1 MSRYS
6 PLPYWLSHDGGK
18 TWEEQYDYPAVSLY
32 LENAM
37 CGDLFILI
45 IDIDTKHETAFINR
59 VVEAADD
66 VTISLNNGRHAY
78 FGVRKDFELFNS
90 INLLSS
96 SNAKGFIDKTALR
109 AEDGTKFDVFCDT
122 PRFIYERLMGNKCL
136 KPLSDKTQVVF
147 DLLKDIE
154 IRRSVEYNTL
164 KDAEGNFITLEALSE
179 SELLE
184 QMTERQR
191 LVFEDLKTISAD
203 CTQREWFSIGCDINA
218 VFGGWN
224 DDTNTDL
231 GGSVWLWWSRQGAS
245 FQPQGCAN
253 TWGVICNKDNT
264 LQNTKWQDMMFFTDI
279 GTPSKKAACN
289 SSDISEF
296 DVKALCPKEDIPSVL
311 SPNAAY
317 EWVANEE
324 SEYLLKYDGELYES
338 KADFLVETFGYYS
351 PVAYRV
357 EYNTDDI
364 FWLSGNQRARLSYHI
379 LDRKI
384 GAKPISL
391 EDDSILKSIAKS
403 GTHETAKRWLGRMN
417 WDNGNAKII
426 SFGVGLEVKGAAN
439 GVYCYRPEYYNDRA
453 TFAAVE
459 MTWERWSEKIIDA
472 LDGKQYRIDDVIMMM
487 YYQDGVYMT
496 LPFAEQKAIKAWI
509 YKDYKLGEPFPYSGV
524 IECRKNFEIDFDRD
538 CRIVKSK
545 SLRHN
550 GNMAAHNRENAT
562 ELAAARG
569 KIQRNKAALAD
580 YKQLVGDAWTT
591 KELNDIYNLDARKI
605 KRLVDAEAI
614 KRLKQGF
621 YRRISG

>member
-1 MSRYS
+1 M
-6 PLPYWLSHDGGK
+6 DGK
-18 TWEEQYDYPAVSLY
+18 EILDIPTVSLY

-37 CGDLFILI
+37 YGDLYLFV
-45 IDIDTKHETAFINR
+45 IDIDTKHETAFIKK
-59 VVEAADD
+59 VEAAADF
-66 VTISLNNGRHAY
+66 VTVSKNNGRHAY
-78 FGVRKDFELFNS
+78 FGIRKETELFDS

-122 PRFIYERLMGNKCL
+122 PRFIYEWQIWDNR
-136 KPLSDKTQVVF
+136 PLSDKTQVVF

-154 IRRSVEYNTL
+154 IRRSAEYTTL
-164 KDAEGNFITLEALSE
+164 TDAAGNFITLEALSE

-245 FQPQGCAN
+245 FQPQSCAN
-253 TWGVICNKDNT
+253 TWGVICNKENR
-264 LQNTKWQDMMFFTDI
+264 LNRSKWQDIMFFTALDVPTMANKNSTDI
-279 GTPSKKAACN
+279 DDF
-289 SSDISEF
+289 DI
-296 DVKALCPKEDIPSVL
+296 DGLCPKEDIPSVL

-317 EWVANEE
+317 EWVANEAGW
-324 SEYLLKYDGELYES
+324 YLLKYDGIPYDD
-338 KADFLVETFGYYS
+338 KADFLAETLGYYF

-357 EYNTDDI
+357 KYNTDDI

-379 LDRKI
+379 LDTKI
-384 GAKPISL
+384 GAKPISV

-403 GTHETAKRWLGRMN
+403 GTHEAAQRWLGRMN
-417 WDNGNAKII
+417 WDNGNAKMIT
-426 SFGVGLEVKGAAN
+426 FGVGLEVKGAAN
-439 GVYCYRPEYYNDRA
+439 GVYCYRPEYHDNKA
-453 TFAAVE
+453 TFAAVK

-472 LDGKQYRIDDVIMMM
+472 LDGKQYRIDDVIMMI

-509 YKDYKLGEPFPYSGV
+509 YKDYRLGEPFPYSGAV
-524 IECRKNFEIDFDRD
+524 PNNNVNFAIDFDRD

-550 GNMAAHNRENAT
+550 GNMAAHNRENAA

-569 KIQRNKAALAD
+569 KVRKENAANAD
-580 YKQLVGDAWTT
+580 YEKLVGDEWTT
-591 KELNDIYNLDARKI
+591 AQLKEMLGGDYERKI
-605 KRLVDAEAI
+605 RRLIAEKKIDRARI
-614 KRLKQGF
+614 GF
-621 YRRISG
+621 YRRKLC